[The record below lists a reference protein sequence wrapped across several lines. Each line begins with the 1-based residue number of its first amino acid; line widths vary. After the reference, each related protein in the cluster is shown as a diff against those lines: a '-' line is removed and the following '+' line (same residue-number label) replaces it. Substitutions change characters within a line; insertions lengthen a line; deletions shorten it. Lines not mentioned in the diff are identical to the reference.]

1 MKSPMRTSLNI
12 GRRFQSFCA
21 IFDVMGR
28 RASRQYDMAIN
39 HSLSCI
45 LRPQLSIIAR
55 TTVSSK
61 SSASDV
67 RPAGVAPS

>member
-12 GRRFQSFCA
+12 GRRFQSFCVN
-21 IFDVMGR
+21 FDVMGR

-39 HSLSCI
+39 QFLYSA
-45 LRPQLSIIAR
+45 LRSQLSNIAR
-55 TTVSSK
+55 TIVSSK
-61 SSASDV
+61 ASASDM